1 MTISKQRE
9 LDAASQANPTS
20 IRAISD
26 RIEIWHT
33 ERLIPSA
40 RNARTHSAEQVAEL
54 AGSMKAYGFM
64 VPVLVDSDGVI
75 IAGYA
80 RVLAARK
87 LSLERVPVLVIKHL
101 TPSEKR
107 AYAIADN
114 KIALNA
120 GWDDELLRTELE
132 DLKGEG
138 VALEILGFS
147 ETEFNELLDKL
158 SSVSTPEEDSA
169 PESPGTPVSRIGD
182 AWNLGDHRLICG
194 DATDAASYAAVLGGA
209 LADMVFSDP
218 PYNVAYRAPG
228 LGVGITNDDLG
239 SDFGVFLQNACGH
252 MLENTRG
259 AHYLC
264 MSSSELH
271 TLYSAFTKAGGHWS
285 TFVIWGK
292 STFTLGRADYQRQFE
307 PILYGWR
314 EKHPHYWCGARDQGD
329 LWLIDKPQVNDLHPT
344 MKPVALIERAVLNSS
359 RRGESVLDPFG
370 GSGSTLIACEK
381 TGRVAKLIELEARY
395 CDVIIKRW
403 EEFTNREAIHS
414 TAGKTFAQLAA
425 ERLGDRPQP
434 TAPIVCEA
442 TLGGEGEGDG
452 E

>member
-1 MTISKQRE
+1 M
-9 LDAASQANPTS
+9 
-20 IRAISD
+20 
-26 RIEIWHT
+26 

-40 RNARTHSAEQVAEL
+40 RNTRTHSPEQVAEL
-54 AGSMKAYGFM
+54 AGSLKAFGFM
-64 VPVLVDSDGVI
+64 VPVLVDPEGVI
-75 IAGYA
+75 IAGHA

-87 LSLERVPVLVIKHL
+87 VNLERVPVVVIQHL
-101 TPSEKR
+101 TASEKR

-120 GWDDELLRTELE
+120 GWDDELLRAELE

-138 VALEILGFS
+138 VAPEILGFS

-169 PESPGTPVSRIGD
+169 PESPSTPVSRIGD

-239 SDFGVFLQNACGH
+239 SDFGVFLHNACTH

-314 EKHPHYWCGARDQGD
+314 EGNPHYWCGARDQGD

-381 TGRVAKLIELEARY
+381 TGRVARLIELEARY

-425 ERLGDRPQP
+425 ERLGDRPRP

-442 TLGGEGEGDG
+442 TSGGEGDG